1 MDRGGILPQCERLV
15 SLQSRIQHPVG
26 VKEGRAEE
34 IAGGTVL
41 PTTIQ
46 IDTGKRPSVYRLRR
60 ILPRS
65 QWAIGGVPVYW
76 HPLWLQPDL
85 VVNGL
90 AQSLLAPQVPLGR
103 LD

>member
-34 IAGGTVL
+34 IAGETVL

-65 QWAIGGVPVYW
+65 SMGDRWGCLPLAMVGADRPVGG
-76 HPLWLQPDL
+76 
-85 VVNGL
+85 GE
-90 AQSLLAPQVPLGR
+90 LG
-103 LD
+103 